1 MRSERQRAERGS
13 GDEQPGAPPTRSRH
27 AVRKFFWNPTIHF
40 RFFNVP
46 VRDGGDAAAELNRFL
61 STNRIIAIDRQ
72 LVPDGPNS
80 AWAICVSFD
89 NSGGGGRPRP
99 LPAPPFIRRDEV
111 DYQEQLSPVEFAV
124 FSRLRA
130 LRKERSDTVP
140 PPAPHR
146 HCRA

>member
-1 MRSERQRAERGS
+1 M
-13 GDEQPGAPPTRSRH
+13 
-27 AVRKFFWNPTIHF
+27 HF

-46 VRDGGDAAAELNRFL
+46 VRDGGDAAADLNRFL
-61 STNRIIAIDRQ
+61 STNRIIAVDRQ

-89 NSGGGGRPRP
+89 NSGGGGGGTASPASRP
-99 LPAPPFIRRDEV
+99 AFIRRDKV

-130 LRKERSDTVP
+130 LRKERAETEGVP
-140 PPAPHR
+140 PPSPSLPCSTRQPAP
-146 HCRA
+146 CR

>member
-1 MRSERQRAERGS
+1 M
-13 GDEQPGAPPTRSRH
+13 
-27 AVRKFFWNPTIHF
+27 HF

-61 STNRIIAIDRQ
+61 STNRIIAVDRQ

-89 NSGGGGRPRP
+89 NSGGGGGGTTATASRPV
-99 LPAPPFIRRDEV
+99 FIRRDKV
-111 DYQEQLSPVEFAV
+111 DCQEQLSPVEFAV

-130 LRKERSDTVP
+130 LRKERAETEGVP
-140 PPAPHR
+140 PPLTVTAGLDPATR
-146 HCRA
+146 SLPLKRGLPDQVRQ

>member
-1 MRSERQRAERGS
+1 M
-13 GDEQPGAPPTRSRH
+13 
-27 AVRKFFWNPTIHF
+27 HF

-46 VRDGGDAAAELNRFL
+46 VRDGGDAAADLNKFL
-61 STNRIIAIDRQ
+61 STNRIIAVDRQ

-89 NSGGGGRPRP
+89 NSGGGGVAS
-99 LPAPPFIRRDEV
+99 PASRAAFIRRDKV

-130 LRKERSDTVP
+130 LPRLSARPVSRS
-140 PPAPHR
+140 
-146 HCRA
+146 